1 MYFELESKLSAT
13 HDYISTTYKVG
24 LFPRVEIVTNYDSV
38 WVLGVHLQI
47 QSNNQPN
54 REEIYTKIVEV
65 LEPMMSKLKDFMKF
79 TVIWII
85 IISS

>member
-1 MYFELESKLSAT
+1 M
-13 HDYISTTYKVG
+13 
-24 LFPRVEIVTNYDSV
+24 TNSNPV
-38 WVLGVHLQI
+38 WVLGVHFQI

-54 REEIYTKIVEV
+54 REEIYSKIVEV

-85 IISS
+85 TILGSKNFFKKQIKVDYS